1 MKKIILIILLFTC
14 ITGVIAQNFKGGL
27 RVGFTGTQISG
38 DKLSGFNKM
47 GAYAG
52 GFVNW
57 PFPNHG
63 KWALQMEINFI
74 MKGTSKFLIA
84 DKENYIGDKYVLTMC
99 YTETPILAKYRLIK
113 GLEVEFGPSINF
125 LFYAVEKDANGKMPA
140 RQPFRLC
147 ELSVIGGMTYLFK
160 EHYGL
165 NLRYSNSILP
175 VRVNDGNH
183 SDYRLDR
190 KQFNSAIAFSFFYH
204 F

>member
-1 MKKIILIILLFTC
+1 MC
-14 ITGVIAQNFKGGL
+14 IAGANAQNFKGGL

-57 PFPNHG
+57 VFPNHD
-63 KWALQMEINFI
+63 KWALQAEINFI
-74 MKGTSKFLIA
+74 MKGSSKFLVA
-84 DKENYIGDKYVLTMC
+84 DKDNNIGDKYVLTLY
-99 YTETPILAKYRLIK
+99 YTETPILAKYRIIK
-113 GLEVEFGPSINF
+113 GLEVEFGHSINF
-125 LFYAVEKDANGKMPA
+125 LIYGVEKDANGKIPA

-147 ELSVIGGMTYLFK
+147 ELSAIGGISYLFK

-183 SDYRLDR
+183 SNYRLDR
-190 KQFNSAIAFSFFYH
+190 KQFNSAIAFSFFYQ

>member
-57 PFPNHG
+57 PFPNHE

-74 MKGTSKFLIA
+74 MKGSSTFLVA
-84 DKENYIGDKYVLTMC
+84 DKDNNVGDKYVLTLC
-99 YTETPILAKYRLIK
+99 YTETPILVKYKLIK
-113 GLEVEFGPSINF
+113 GLEVELGPSINF
-125 LFYAVEKDANGKMPA
+125 LFYADEKDKDGIM
-140 RQPFRLC
+140 RGTQPFRLC
-147 ELSVIGGMTYLFK
+147 ELSVIGGITYLFK

-190 KQFNSAIAFSFFYH
+190 KQFNSAIAFSFFYQ